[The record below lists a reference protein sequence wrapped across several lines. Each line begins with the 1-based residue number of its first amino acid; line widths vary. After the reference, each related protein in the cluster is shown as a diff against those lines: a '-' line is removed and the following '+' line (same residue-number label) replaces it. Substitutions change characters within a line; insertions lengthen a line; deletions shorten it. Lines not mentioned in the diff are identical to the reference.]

1 VDLLAL
7 PGTNTVSSAFLAGLV
22 AMATRHGWDP
32 NGIALVISEESRF
45 NPAAK
50 NPYGTASG
58 LLQFIE
64 STAQK
69 LGTTTAQI
77 RGMSAEEQLPLVER
91 YYEMT
96 MRRTPTRLEDYVFP
110 PLGRADLIGAPDSTT
125 IFSQGSQEYDA
136 NPGLDVNSDGV
147 ITVGD
152 VRSHMRSVLNQAKGV
167 IRVTDRASP
176 QISSLLVGVAVLGM
190 TAAAGYAAQHLSDY

>member
-1 VDLLAL
+1 M
-7 PGTNTVSSAFLAGLV
+7 NTVSPAFLAGLV
-22 AMATRHGWDP
+22 AMAARHGWDP

-77 RGMSAEEQLPLVER
+77 RAMSAEEQIPLVER

-96 MRRTPTRLEDYVFP
+96 MRRVPTRLEDYVFP
-110 PLGRADLIGAPDSTT
+110 PLGRADLIGAPDDTV
-125 IFSQGSQEYDA
+125 IFSQGSQEYAA
-136 NPGLDVNSDGV
+136 NPGLDVNGDGV

-152 VRSHMRSVLNQAKGV
+152 VRSHMRGVLNLARGT
-167 IRVTDRASP
+167 IRVDALSSSRRM
-176 QISSLLVGVAVLGM
+176 SLLAWAAALGM
-190 TAAAGYAAQHLSDY
+190 ATAAGYAAYWRREALS